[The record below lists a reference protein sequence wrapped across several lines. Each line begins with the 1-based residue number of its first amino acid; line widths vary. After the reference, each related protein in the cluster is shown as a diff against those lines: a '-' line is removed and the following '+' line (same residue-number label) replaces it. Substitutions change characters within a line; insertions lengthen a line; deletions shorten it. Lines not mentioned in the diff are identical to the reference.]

1 MRDLPKPTVDTPSM
15 LHLLAAFERLDA
27 DSTRRWGTM
36 SPAQMARHCRLFCE
50 LCLGQVPVT
59 APIRWLARLL
69 GPWFLRRML
78 AKSPT
83 EAPKNLT
90 TLSPLRADPTTE
102 LELDEEKV
110 HLVAALDAIAALAGD
125 HRHPLYGSMRA
136 IDVQSL
142 VRHHTAHHCNQFGL
156 LTWA

>member
-1 MRDLPKPTVDTPSM
+1 M
-15 LHLLAAFERLDA
+15 LDLLAAFERLDA

-90 TLSPLRADPTTE
+90 TLSPLRADPSTE
-102 LELDEEKV
+102 LELDEERPV
-110 HLVAALDAIAALAGD
+110 SSPHSMPSRRLPATIVIRSTDQCAPSTCRVSCATTPPTTAI
-125 HRHPLYGSMRA
+125 
-136 IDVQSL
+136 SL
-142 VRHHTAHHCNQFGL
+142 GC
-156 LTWA
+156 